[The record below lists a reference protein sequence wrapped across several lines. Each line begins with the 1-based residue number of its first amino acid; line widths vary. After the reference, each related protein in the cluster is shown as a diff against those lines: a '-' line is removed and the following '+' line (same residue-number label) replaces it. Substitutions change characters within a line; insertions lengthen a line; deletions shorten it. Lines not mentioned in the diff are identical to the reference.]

1 MQLAVLVLAALILG
15 AGILLGRRGV
25 IRWLRLRAARPTHSL
40 PPNAT
45 LEEAARVLP
54 VVRRLPDADR
64 QTLIAKAQ
72 TIVAATHWEGCAG
85 LTLTDDMRAQI
96 ALQAAL
102 LVRALPGDPY
112 PSLRSVLVYPS
123 TFFPRRFSWTP
134 SRDAAEADPTLGEA
148 WTEGTV
154 ILSWDSA
161 RDGARDPDD
170 GYNVV
175 LHEFAHQLD
184 MMSGAPDGVPVL
196 SADDRPAWTAT
207 IDREYEQLVRDAERG
222 ADGVLDHYGATDRAE
237 FFAVATEAFF
247 ERAHRL
253 ERERPRLYEALR
265 QFYRQDPART

>member
-15 AGILLGRRGV
+15 AGIFLGRRGV
-25 IRWLRLRAARPTHSL
+25 IRWLHVRAARPTHSL
-40 PPNAT
+40 PPDTA
-45 LEEAARVLP
+45 LERAAQVLP
-54 VVRRLPDADR
+54 LVRRLPEADR
-64 QTLIAKAQ
+64 RPLLAKAQ
-72 TIVAATHWEGCAG
+72 AIVAATHWEGCAG
-85 LTLTDDMRAQI
+85 LTLTDDMCAQI

-112 PSLRSVLVYPS
+112 PRLRSVLVYPS
-123 TFFPRRFSWTP
+123 TFFPRQFSWMP
-134 SRDAAEADPTLGEA
+134 SRDAAQTDPTLGEA

-154 ILSWDSA
+154 ILSWASA
-161 RDGARDPDD
+161 RDGASDPDD

-196 SADDRPAWTAT
+196 PERERPAWAAT
-207 IDREYEQLVRDAERG
+207 IDREYEQLVREAERG

-253 ERERPRLYEALR
+253 ERERPRLYAALR
-265 QFYRQDPART
+265 QFYRQDPARA